1 MASLLNAD
9 IFTMSN
15 KQTQPLTITV
25 KRLLFLMSTSKSG
38 LERRKAAFQLTE
50 RLYNNTSE

>member
-38 LERRKAAFQLTE
+38 LERRKAAVQLTE

>member
-38 LERRKAAFQLTE
+38 LERKKAAVQLTE